1 MSLCQIIQ
9 PFPLCRHVNPLVHQV
24 AVLLV
29 ILMKQTMRQ
38 AHTLQQSVSN
48 QGKRKNAQWMDTKY
62 IFGRDV
68 ANSIRA
74 IKSED
79 LQHCAKF
86 VVQTAIFQTT
96 EHASLQHLQIYIPA
110 LTHMRAMALIAIT
123 FSLLLVS

>member
-1 MSLCQIIQ
+1 
-9 PFPLCRHVNPLVHQV
+9 
-24 AVLLV
+24 
-29 ILMKQTMRQ
+29 
-38 AHTLQQSVSN
+38 
-48 QGKRKNAQWMDTKY
+48 MDTKASALSELAKGAASSSKEDDEWD

-79 LQHCAKF
+79 LQHRAKF

-96 EHASLQHLQIYIPA
+96 EHASLQQLQIYIPA

>member
-1 MSLCQIIQ
+1 
-9 PFPLCRHVNPLVHQV
+9 
-24 AVLLV
+24 
-29 ILMKQTMRQ
+29 
-38 AHTLQQSVSN
+38 
-48 QGKRKNAQWMDTKY
+48 MDTKY

-79 LQHCAKF
+79 LQHRAKF